1 MTQNYTEGYEYLSS
15 QFPEVSGCDFY
26 REMFP
31 NNERSDEQHMDYSHP
46 NAIYLYREQTSD
58 GFKRMRRRIMFSDQ
72 WENDYMEFIEQN
84 PLTLCSGLSYRGRSN
99 KLEHAQRMNAMIFDL
114 DGVGLK
120 ELRNLFLRFGGDP
133 TRIRRLPM
141 PTYIVLSGTGLHVCY
156 FFREP
161 IDLYPNIK
169 IQLKS
174 LKYDLTFRMW
184 EYGATS
190 QKKRFSISQSTR
202 ASAWSAASMKS
213 MAIRL
218 WRSGPAS
225 R

>member
-120 ELRNLFLRFGGDP
+120 ELRNLFYVLAV
-133 TRIRRLPM
+133 IRRGSVACRCQRTLCCP
-141 PTYIVLSGTGLHVCY
+141 
-156 FFREP
+156 EP
-161 IDLYPNIK
+161 AC
-169 IQLKS
+169 
-174 LKYDLTFRMW
+174 TFAIFS
-184 EYGATS
+184 ES
-190 QKKRFSISQSTR
+190 Q
-202 ASAWSAASMKS
+202 
-213 MAIRL
+213 
-218 WRSGPAS
+218 
-225 R
+225 

>member
-15 QFPEVSGCDFY
+15 QFPEVSGYDFY

-58 GFKRMRRRIMFSDQ
+58 GFNRMRRRIMFSDQ

-84 PLTLCSGLSYRGRSN
+84 PLTLCSGLSYRGKSN
-99 KLEHAQRMNAMIFDL
+99 KLEHAQRMNALIFDL

-133 TRIRRLPM
+133 TRLRRLPFWAHPARKRPC
-141 PTYIVLSGTGLHVCY
+141 PT
-156 FFREP
+156 P
-161 IDLYPNIK
+161 
-169 IQLKS
+169 
-174 LKYDLTFRMW
+174 
-184 EYGATS
+184 
-190 QKKRFSISQSTR
+190 
-202 ASAWSAASMKS
+202 SAWSSS
-213 MAIRL
+213 
-218 WRSGPAS
+218 PPPP
-225 R
+225 

>member
-1 MTQNYTEGYEYLSS
+1 MTQN
-15 QFPEVSGCDFY
+15 
-26 REMFP
+26 
-31 NNERSDEQHMDYSHP
+31 YSHP

-72 WENDYMEFIEQN
+72 WENDYMEFIERN
-84 PLTLCSGLSYRGRSN
+84 PLTLCSGLAYRGKSN
-99 KLEHAQRMNAMIFDL
+99 KLEHAQRMNALIFDL

-133 TRIRRLPM
+133 TRLRRLPM
-141 PTYIVLSGTGLHVCY
+141 PTYLVLSGTGLHVCY

-174 LKYDLTFRMW
+174 LKYDPDVGIQGNVAEQRDSVSVHQPEFP
-184 EYGATS
+184 YGRQHQRKA
-190 QKKRFSISQSTR
+190 RQSGCCIPDRR
-202 ASAWSAASMKS
+202 AGDAAIFERLCQTGKS
-213 MAIRL
+213 
-218 WRSGPAS
+218 GGCQ
-225 R
+225 

>member
-1 MTQNYTEGYEYLSS
+1 VGKAVGKSGWFGIPAAADFSFCFFFFYWEDLCMTQNYTEGYEYLSS
-15 QFPEVSGCDFY
+15 QFPEVSGYDFY

-31 NNERSDEQHMDYSHP
+31 NNERSDERHMDYSHP

-84 PLTLCSGLSYRGRSN
+84 PLTLCSGLSYRGKSN
-99 KLEHAQRMNAMIFDL
+99 KLEHAQRMNALIFDL

-141 PTYIVLSGTGLHVCY
+141 PILFYLELVC
-156 FFREP
+156 
-161 IDLYPNIK
+161 
-169 IQLKS
+169 
-174 LKYDLTFRMW
+174 TFAIFS
-184 EYGATS
+184 ES
-190 QKKRFSISQSTR
+190 Q
-202 ASAWSAASMKS
+202 
-213 MAIRL
+213 
-218 WRSGPAS
+218 
-225 R
+225 

>member
-114 DGVGLK
+114 DGVGL
-120 ELRNLFLRFGGDP
+120 
-133 TRIRRLPM
+133 
-141 PTYIVLSGTGLHVCY
+141 
-156 FFREP
+156 
-161 IDLYPNIK
+161 
-169 IQLKS
+169 
-174 LKYDLTFRMW
+174 LTS
-184 EYGATS
+184 T
-190 QKKRFSISQSTR
+190 RFSGF
-202 ASAWSAASMKS
+202 A
-213 MAIRL
+213 
-218 WRSGPAS
+218 
-225 R
+225 

>member
-15 QFPEVSGCDFY
+15 QFPEVSGYDFY

-31 NNERSDEQHMDYSHP
+31 NNERSDERHMDYSHP

-84 PLTLCSGLSYRGRSN
+84 PLTLCSGLAYRGRSN

-141 PTYIVLSGTGLHVCY
+141 PTYLVCL
-156 FFREP
+156 
-161 IDLYPNIK
+161 LY
-169 IQLKS
+169 
-174 LKYDLTFRMW
+174 
-184 EYGATS
+184 TS
-190 QKKRFSISQSTR
+190 PSPRD
-202 ASAWSAASMKS
+202 
-213 MAIRL
+213 
-218 WRSGPAS
+218 
-225 R
+225 

>member
-99 KLEHAQRMNAMIFDL
+99 KLEHFYVLAA
-114 DGVGLK
+114 
-120 ELRNLFLRFGGDP
+120 
-133 TRIRRLPM
+133 IRR
-141 PTYIVLSGTGLHVCY
+141 G
-156 FFREP
+156 
-161 IDLYPNIK
+161 
-169 IQLKS
+169 
-174 LKYDLTFRMW
+174 
-184 EYGATS
+184 
-190 QKKRFSISQSTR
+190 
-202 ASAWSAASMKS
+202 SAACRCQRTLCCPELVCTF
-213 MAIRL
+213 AIF
-218 WRSGPAS
+218 S
-225 R
+225 